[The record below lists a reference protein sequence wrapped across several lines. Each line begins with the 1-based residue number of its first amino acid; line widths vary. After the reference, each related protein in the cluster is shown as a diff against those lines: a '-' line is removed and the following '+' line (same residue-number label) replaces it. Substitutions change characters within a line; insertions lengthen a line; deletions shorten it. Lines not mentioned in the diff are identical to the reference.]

1 MVVGGTL
8 TTTGAINQVAKENQE
23 VTNTFGTT
31 EASYTYK
38 RKWPHKSWRR
48 GYKGQVF
55 MTPQVN
61 KENSIALG
69 VAKKE
74 DKNGKAK
81 GEVGANHRKE
91 VQDFLYPFAQD
102 SSNDTSKPNAGTN
115 VLALPTESLYRIHPE
130 STANYVVETDPQFTN
145 KKAFLSSDYM
155 YQEMKTKPEKA
166 CKRYCYDRG

>member
-1 MVVGGTL
+1 M
-8 TTTGAINQVAKENQE
+8 
-23 VTNTFGTT
+23 
-31 EASYTYK
+31 
-38 RKWPHKSWRR
+38 
-48 GYKGQVF
+48 
-55 MTPQVN
+55 N

-91 VQDFLYPFAQD
+91 VQDFLHPFAQD

-115 VLALPTESLYRIHPE
+115 ILALPTESLYRIHPE

-166 CKRYCYDRG
+166 CKRYCYGRG